1 MINMRKSKLFGEREL
16 ELLEARIKGSKRD
29 DTGLWSRK
37 VKPKVKEL
45 VDVWLPRRKE
55 LKRTIEVRKRGK
67 R

>member
-1 MINMRKSKLFGEREL
+1 MRKSKIFGDKEL
-16 ELLEARIKGSKRD
+16 ALLEKHIVGSKKD
-29 DTGLWSRK
+29 DTGLWCRK
-37 VKPKVKEL
+37 IKPKVKEL